1 MILDTMNNDT
11 LKKTEQLLK
20 FPGSVKQY
28 KLYFPNTEGFQRELS
43 SRSSGLWNG
52 QRDAE
57 EKARAWANVAKVSCV
72 ADPHESKAKWAT
84 N

>member
-11 LKKTEQLLK
+11 LKKTERLLK

-28 KLYFPNTEGFQRELS
+28 KLYFPNTEGFQHELS

-52 QRDAE
+52 QKDAE